1 MSAGGRHR
9 FAARR
14 QVAKCHHDDSGAA
27 LVEFALVVPL
37 FMLLLFGIIQFGL
50 AFGGWASLRSSVQ
63 NSARLIALDNPGQS
77 PTTAC
82 TALTTAESDNPGY
95 SPTPGQLT
103 TSTQEMFC
111 EIATQIGTPVGT
123 SSTSVPEIGLGINAG
138 GTGGNGT
145 VTVCA
150 KVAAQPFTGFF
161 PTFHLSTS
169 SQFYIEDPAPKSDRI
184 QNYNPYG
191 LAGCGS

>member
-14 QVAKCHHDDSGAA
+14 QVARCHRDDSGAA

-77 PTTAC
+77 PTSSC
-82 TALTTAESDNPGY
+82 TALTAAESY
-95 SPTPGQLT
+95 SPPPGQLT

-123 SSTSVPEIGLGINAG
+123 SSTNVPEIGLGIT
-138 GTGGNGT
+138 TGGPGKNGT

-150 KVAAQPFTGFF
+150 RVVAQPFTGFF

-169 SQFYIEDPAPKSDRI
+169 SQFYIEDPAPQNARI